1 MDDKAVATDIVEV
14 EKVGAAVISSA
25 AGAASGA
32 SAVVTQEIEREPLP
46 HELESDLAQAKGAV
60 GKLHTFMQNLGG
72 IESLVKAD
80 LIAVLNEAGKFLSKL
95 V

>member
-1 MDDKAVATDIVEV
+1 MDDKAVETS
-14 EKVGAAVISSA
+14 VIASA

-32 SAVVTQEIEREPLP
+32 SAVVTQEIEKDPLP

-60 GKLHTFMQNLGG
+60 GKLHTFMQNLSGV
-72 IESLVKAD
+72 ESLVKAD
-80 LIAVLNEAGKFLSKL
+80 LVAVLNEAGKYLSKL